1 MKIYTEVVYTWDD
14 NKGELVEESSKSF
27 DYVGEVTQCNRK
39 RYPHS
44 HWTPPKPPTITFPKP
59 PPIVIP
65 KIVLPPIVVPKIDL
79 PNPVE
84 VATNIVT
91 GVTDA
96 GKDVGNAIA
105 TTGAN
110 IRNDI
115 GTGVSNLASN
125 AVGLGEDIKGGLKYY
140 KNKLAEKMGAGDVTD
155 ALTSQV
161 GAGPGSKE
169 KPGQSATMGQ
179 GGQEGMKGATMAF
192 TKRKTVGSGGKRGL
206 TKIKKK
212 GSSGARV

>member
-27 DYVGEVTQCNRK
+27 DYEGEVTQCHRK
-39 RYPHS
+39 RYPHP
-44 HWTPPKPPTITFPKP
+44 HWSPPPKPKISFPKIELP
-59 PPIVIP
+59 KINIP
-65 KIVLPPIVVPKIDL
+65 KVDL

-91 GVTDA
+91 AATDV
-96 GKDVGNAIA
+96 GKDVGKAVA
-105 TTGAN
+105 TTGTN
-110 IRNDI
+110 IRNEI

-140 KNKLAEKMGAGDVTD
+140 KEKLGEKSGAND
-155 ALTSQV
+155 AVDMLASQA
-161 GAGPGSKE
+161 GAGPGSKS

-179 GGQEGMKGATMAF
+179 GGQEGMKGATLAF
-192 TKRKTVGSGGKRGL
+192 TKKNTVGSGGKRFL

-212 GSSGARV
+212 G

>member
-39 RYPHS
+39 PYPHS
-44 HWTPPKPPTITFPKP
+44 HWRPPKP
-59 PPIVIP
+59 P
-65 KIVLPPIVVPKIDL
+65 KIVLPKIVVPDIKVDIPKVDL

-91 GVTDA
+91 AATDV
-96 GKDVGNAIA
+96 GKDVGKAVA

-110 IRNDI
+110 IRNEI
-115 GTGVSNLASN
+115 GAGASNLASN

-140 KNKLAEKMGAGDVTD
+140 KEKLGEKAGAND
-155 ALTSQV
+155 AVDMLASQA
-161 GAGPGSKE
+161 GAGPGSKS

-179 GGQEGMKGATMAF
+179 GGQEGMKGAMLAF
-192 TKRKTVGSGGKRGL
+192 TKKNTVGSGGKRTL

>member
-27 DYVGEVTQCNRK
+27 DYEGEVTQCHRK
-39 RYPHS
+39 RFWHS
-44 HWTPPKPPTITFPKP
+44 HWKP
-59 PPIVIP
+59 PPPP
-65 KIVLPPIVVPKIDL
+65 KIVLPKIKIDIPPIKPPTIDL

-91 GVTDA
+91 AATDV
-96 GKDVGNAIA
+96 GKDVGKAVA

-110 IRNDI
+110 LRNELGAATTTLKNNTI
-115 GTGVSNLASN
+115 
-125 AVGLGEDIKGGLKYY
+125 GLGEDIKGGIKYY
-140 KNKLAEKMGAGDVTD
+140 KDKIMKQGED
-155 ALTSQV
+155 AVNMFSDKV
-161 GAGPGSKE
+161 GAGPGSKA
-169 KPGQSATMGQ
+169 KPGEGTTMGQ
-179 GGQEGMKGATMAF
+179 GGQEGMKGATMVF
-192 TKRKTVGSGGKRGL
+192 TKKSTIGSGGKRRL